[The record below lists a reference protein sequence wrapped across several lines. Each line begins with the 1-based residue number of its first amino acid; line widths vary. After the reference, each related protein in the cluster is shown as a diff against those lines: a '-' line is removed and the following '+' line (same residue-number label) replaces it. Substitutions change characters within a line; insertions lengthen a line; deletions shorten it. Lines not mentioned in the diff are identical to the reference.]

1 MYSAATLFF
10 KYLKYRFIALN
21 GKGHGAHSPFVYA
34 FIKELLNNQKDFKE
48 YASIES
54 VRKKMLLDNSEL
66 IVADFGA
73 GSKGRVTKMWTVKS
87 MAAAALKPKKFGQLM
102 FRMVAHYGSE
112 KIVELGTSLGITTS
126 YLAAANPNSSVFT
139 LEGASEVAAIAQ
151 HNFQQLGLEN
161 VQIVIG
167 NFDHTL
173 APLLNN
179 FESLDFVFV
188 DGNHRYEPTLQYF
201 QQLKPKMRADS
212 ILIFDDIHWSK
223 EMEAAWEIIKED
235 PAITV
240 SIDLFFIG
248 IVFFRKENRVKQ
260 HFTISF

>member
-1 MYSAATLFF
+1 
-10 KYLKYRFIALN
+10 
-21 GKGHGAHSPFVYA
+21 
-34 FIKELLNNQKDFKE
+34 
-48 YASIES
+48 
-54 VRKKMLLDNSEL
+54 
-66 IVADFGA
+66 
-73 GSKGRVTKMWTVKS
+73 
-87 MAAAALKPKKFGQLM
+87 
-102 FRMVAHYGSE
+102 MVAYYGSE
-112 KIVELGTSLGITTS
+112 KIMELGTSLGITTS

-139 LEGASEVAAIAQ
+139 LEGASEVAAIAKT
-151 HNFQQLGLEN
+151 NFQQLGLGN

-173 APLLNN
+173 AALLNN
-179 FESLDFVFV
+179 LDYLDFVFV

-201 QQLKPKMRADS
+201 QQLKPKMRAHS

-223 EMEAAWEIIKED
+223 EMEAAWETIKED